1 MDHRAEL
8 VHLITDGT
16 PPPDIIRGFRLRGL
30 HPKEID
36 ILLSDC
42 GVQFAKR
49 TEFHDGISDERRA
62 YLQELVVNFLTLFAE
77 VHKFV

>member
-1 MDHRAEL
+1 MDARAEL
-8 VHLITDGT
+8 VHLIADGT
-16 PPPDIIRGFRLRGL
+16 PPPEIIRFLTLRGL

-36 ILLSDC
+36 MLLSEC

-62 YLQELVVNFLTLFAE
+62 YLQELSTSPD
-77 VHKFV
+77 